1 MGWPSFDPITLLMP
15 QNKQDRRHSASTS
28 SSGPTCDIRLQA
40 TQSTKEIEN
49 IKPTKIKHHKACKQQ
64 TNTRSQAVARIA
76 DRTASQHLWGSRDVI
91 GCVTIWYP
99 ICRFLLVVL
108 WNGVYLQPF
117 SRLRSK
123 RIGSRGHVTSSV
135 TWPLMTVTWPF
146 DTPYAIS
153 YRCSFGTNLSV
164 TVSDIFDIKCNA
176 MTWPWYDLWTK
187 VKVIHFS
194 TNRFLIYDIL

>member
-1 MGWPSFDPITLLMP
+1 MQAWAGHLSLQSHYWCP
-15 QNKQDRRHSASTS
+15 QNKQDRRHAASTS
-28 SSGPTCDIRLQA
+28 SSGPTCDICLQA

-76 DRTASQHLWGSRDVI
+76 DRTASQHLWG
-91 GCVTIWYP
+91 
-99 ICRFLLVVL
+99 
-108 WNGVYLQPF
+108 
-117 SRLRSK
+117 
-123 RIGSRGHVTSSV
+123 HATSS
-135 TWPLMTVTWPF
+135 VTWPF

-153 YRCSFGTNLSV
+153 YWCSFGTNVSV